1 MPFSLPT
8 LNLDNTHIYIF
19 SHLDVTVEVNM
30 VAVNIVVVM
39 AALLRNGLDGLPVIS
54 QKEKQQT
61 TCLKPTALI
70 FGRCPNIN

>member
-8 LNLDNTHIYIF
+8 LNSDNTHIYIF
-19 SHLDVTVEVNM
+19 AYLDVTVEVNV
-30 VAVNIVVVM
+30 VAVTVALVM

-54 QKEKQQT
+54 QKEKQET